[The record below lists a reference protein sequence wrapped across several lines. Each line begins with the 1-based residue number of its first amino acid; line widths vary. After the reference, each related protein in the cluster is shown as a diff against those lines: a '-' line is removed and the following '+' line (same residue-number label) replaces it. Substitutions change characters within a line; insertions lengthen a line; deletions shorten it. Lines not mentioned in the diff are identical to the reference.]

1 MVQLVARTT
10 INKEAGILCMS
21 RRKGVTLVGIGLFFC
36 AGLLAA
42 LPQLASA
49 GLATQCEGAFFDPKP
64 MDRMSL
70 STLRLVDVAMREGG
84 PFADREESKF
94 TVQTNLVEFRVAQLK
109 EFFGNAMKA
118 RDLAVTGFENVT
130 ATDYVAKMRYRNYEG
145 DERRVKVRFREYLT
159 TDSADLDL
167 KRVKNTSKH
176 PDKVWIEVKIQHP
189 TQDKKVIK
197 VRALGF
203 KADQKFLI
211 DDQYL
216 TYRDQIVTR
225 LASLNLTGSKP
236 LMTQEKFDL
245 LIHFFDAVYT
255 SPRKRTGLFAQ
266 TMYRRRS
273 FAVQL
278 LVNGETKPIEIQF
291 TMDDRIR
298 LVRLEDGKVFENYLK
313 DQTVVEVK
321 IPSLFAGL
329 TPKDLET
336 VRGLRTIKDFVE
348 WLEGRHDSRLPMN
361 KGKLSKIRP
370 NESKEIDPEVQRNQ
384 DAHLETFLD
393 LH

>member
-1 MVQLVARTT
+1 MPARKASELALTAFRQT
-10 INKEAGILCMS
+10 MAF
-21 RRKGVTLVGIGLFFC
+21 VGIGLFC
-36 AGLLAA
+36 VALAA
-42 LPQLASA
+42 MVPQAANA
-49 GLATQCEGAFFDPKP
+49 GLAAQCEGAFFTPKP

-94 TVQTNLVEFRVAQLK
+94 TVKTSLVEFRVGQLQ
-109 EFFGNAMKA
+109 EFFGRAMKA
-118 RDLAVTGFENVT
+118 RDVAEPGFENVT
-130 ATDYVAKMRYRNYEG
+130 STDYVAKMRYRNYEG
-145 DERRVKVRFREYLT
+145 DERRVKIRFREYLT

-167 KRVKNTSKH
+167 KRVKNTSKI
-176 PDKVWIEVKIQHP
+176 PDKVWVEVKIQHP
-189 TQDKKVIK
+189 TQNKKVVK
-197 VRALGF
+197 VRALIF
-203 KADQKFLI
+203 KTDQKFLI

-216 TYRDQIVTR
+216 TYRDQVVAR
-225 LASLNLTGSKP
+225 LASLNLTGAKP

-245 LIHFFDAVYT
+245 LVQFFDSVYT

-278 LVNGETKPIEIQF
+278 MIAGQAKPVEIQF

-298 LVRLEDGKVFENYLK
+298 LVRLEDGKVFEDYLK

-336 VRGLRTIKDFVE
+336 VRGLSTIKDFIE
-348 WLEGRHDSRLPMN
+348 WLEGRHDPRLPMN
-361 KGKLSKIRP
+361 KGKLSKVRP
-370 NESKEIDPEVQRNQ
+370 NESKEVDPEVERNQ

-393 LH
+393 LE

>member
-1 MVQLVARTT
+1 MA
-10 INKEAGILCMS
+10 
-21 RRKGVTLVGIGLFFC
+21 LVGIGLFC
-36 AGLLAA
+36 AA
-42 LPQLASA
+42 LSAVVPRVANA
-49 GLATQCEGAFFDPKP
+49 GLAAQCEGAFFTPKP

-94 TVQTNLVEFRVAQLK
+94 TVKTNLVEFRVAQLK
-109 EFFGNAMKA
+109 EIFGAAMKA
-118 RDLAVTGFENVT
+118 RDVAEPGFENVT

-145 DERRVKVRFREYLT
+145 DERRVKIRFREYLT

-167 KRVKNTSKH
+167 KRVRNTSKI
-176 PDKVWIEVKIQHP
+176 PDKVWVEVKIQHP
-189 TQDKKVIK
+189 TQNKKVVK
-197 VRALGF
+197 VRALIF
-203 KADQKFLI
+203 KTDQKFLV

-216 TYRDQIVTR
+216 TYRDQVVSR
-225 LASLNLTGSKP
+225 LASLNLTGAKP

-245 LIHFFDAVYT
+245 LVQFFDSVYT

-278 LVNGETKPIEIQF
+278 MIAGQVKPVEIQF

-298 LVRLEDGKVFENYLK
+298 LVRLEDGKIFEDYLK

-336 VRGLRTIKDFVE
+336 VRGLGTIKDFIE
-348 WLEGRHDSRLPMN
+348 WLEGRHDPRLPMN
-361 KGKLSKIRP
+361 KGKLSKVRP
-370 NESKEIDPEVQRNQ
+370 NESKEIDPEVERNQ

-393 LH
+393 LE